1 MSKIFMERLREIMAI
16 RGRTN
21 QAMADAVGMDRKMV
35 VKMRTDPNYDP
46 RLSIAEAMADDLDVP
61 LSWLLGRDHEVK
73 VNTIEVEKVVR
84 EVVEVPVEVVREVR
98 RKFFNPNWEEG
109 ELEPKKEAEKPTAR
123 KFFNQEWE
131 EK

>member
-1 MSKIFMERLREIMAI
+1 
-16 RGRTN
+16 
-21 QAMADAVGMDRKMV
+21 MADAVGMDRKMV

-98 RKFFNPNWEEG
+98 RKFFNQKWEED
-109 ELEPKKEAEKPTAR
+109 
-123 KFFNQEWE
+123 
-131 EK
+131 